1 MQENHREITLHTGVI
16 NKMTNVC
23 IESILYSCFQETQKL
38 LSSKWEEEEEK
49 FIIKYYKI
57 LIKNINFL
65 VCI

>member
-1 MQENHREITLHTGVI
+1 MQENHRGTTLHTGGI

-38 LSSKWEEEEEK
+38 LSSKWEEEEK
-49 FIIKYYKI
+49 VII
-57 LIKNINFL
+57 FL

>member
-1 MQENHREITLHTGVI
+1 MQENHRGITLHTGGI

-38 LSSKWEEEEEK
+38 LSSKWEEEEK
-49 FIIKYYKI
+49 VII
-57 LIKNINFL
+57 FL